1 MSFLAPKA
9 VEATATSSSTVRVKI
24 NPHDGGEA
32 VDHYMAYAGK
42 PDSRKSCTV
51 EASAATLECDITG
64 LKAATQYMV
73 GAQACLKSDGG
84 CGKSVETRVTTPP
97 PRKFPDLIWNDDT

>member
-1 MSFLAPKA
+1 M
-9 VEATATSSSTVRVKI
+9 KI
-24 NPHDGGEA
+24 TPHDGGEA

-51 EASAATLECDITG
+51 EASAAMLECVITG
-64 LKAATQYMV
+64 LKAATQYTV
-73 GAQACLKSDGG
+73 GAQACLEGDEG

-97 PRKFPDLIWNDDT
+97 PRKFHDLIWNDDT